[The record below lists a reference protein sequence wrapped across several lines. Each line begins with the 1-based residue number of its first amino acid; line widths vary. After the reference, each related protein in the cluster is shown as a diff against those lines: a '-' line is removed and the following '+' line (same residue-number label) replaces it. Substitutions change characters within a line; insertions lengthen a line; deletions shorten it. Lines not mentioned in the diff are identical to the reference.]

1 MWIIPKNLHTSLSAQ
16 VMEGLISDSNE
27 LSQICEQ
34 SLLVRSKRSSLR
46 TWSQKLNR
54 DSWTQHL
61 YGRTLRLSHSKNFT
75 EEWASSV
82 VEYPVSPSVE
92 QVEEEQTKIQ
102 DTSSLTLF
110 EVFESLHQN
119 WSSSKMSKECTVQ
132 SSKEKD
138 GATQQEP
145 LFCSMSLENWK
156 GEVTRQRQAHSQR
169 LKQERLTYE
178 KDASSLQSGKNWATV
193 RVGAS
198 KAPMGGG
205 DPSKYLYQ
213 FRLENQ
219 VQPTLQ
225 REGWSNTGGNHQESH
240 NWATPNTMDHLT
252 PKSEETTIRQA
263 LTVRKGRSSPS
274 NLREQVDERTVEI
287 YRELK
292 NWATPNAGTK
302 NHEGSLEHY
311 QRRVE
316 IGKQISL
323 HGQVLLNAQDP
334 KNWATPLA
342 RDYKGRCPKST
353 QEDPTKRTRNYLP
366 DQAHM
371 NTYRGKLNPRWVET
385 LMGLPI
391 GWTMPSCTN
400 PLIIEQTN
408 YECLETESCQTPQL
422 QRSEYSGKNWK
433 TPTSR
438 QRGDTVEVYLR
449 RSIKRFKKGGVPFA
463 IQLEMEAEAMQKG
476 LKLDNLWDR
485 VKEMIDLD
493 TEEIIE
499 KILNN

>member
-34 SLLVRSKRSSLR
+34 SLLVRSKRLSLR

-61 YGRTLRLSHSKNFT
+61 SGRTLRHSHSKNFT
-75 EEWASSV
+75 EEWASSLE
-82 VEYPVSPSVE
+82 EYPVSHSVE

-102 DTSSLTLF
+102 DTSSLTLC

-132 SSKEKD
+132 SSKEKG

-178 KDASSLQSGKNWATV
+178 KDVSSLQLRRGGLETWNYP
-193 RVGAS
+193 
-198 KAPMGGG
+198 KALN
-205 DPSKYLYQ
+205 SQ
-213 FRLENQ
+213 FTH
-219 VQPTLQ
+219 PK
-225 REGWSNTGGNHQESH
+225 EGWSNTGGNHQESH
-240 NWATPNTMDHLT
+240 
-252 PKSEETTIRQA
+252 
-263 LTVRKGRSSPS
+263 
-274 NLREQVDERTVEI
+274 
-287 YRELK
+287 

-323 HGQVLLNAQDP
+323 HGQVLLNAQ
-334 KNWATPLA
+334 N
-342 RDYKGRCPKST
+342 
-353 QEDPTKRTRNYLP
+353 
-366 DQAHM
+366 
-371 NTYRGKLNPRWVET
+371 RGKLNPRWVET

-433 TPTSR
+433 TPPSS
-438 QRGDTVEVYLR
+438 QRGDTIESYLR
-449 RSIKRFKKGGVPFA
+449 RSINRFKDGGAPFA
-463 IQLEMEAEAMQKG
+463 ILLSIEVDALQKG
-476 LKLDNLWDR
+476 VELDNLWDKVR
-485 VKEMIDLD
+485 DMIDLD

>member
-16 VMEGLISDSNE
+16 VMAGLISDSKE

-54 DSWTQHL
+54 DTWTQHL
-61 YGRTLRLSHSKNFT
+61 SGRTLKHSHSKNFT
-75 EEWASSV
+75 EEWTLSLEVSH
-82 VEYPVSPSVE
+82 VSPSVE

-102 DTSSLTLF
+102 DTSSLTLC

-138 GATQQEP
+138 GATHQEP

-156 GEVTRQRQAHSQR
+156 GEVIRQRQAHSQR

-178 KDASSLQSGKNWATV
+178 KDVSLWQLRRDGLEIWNCP
-193 RVGAS
+193 
-198 KAPMGGG
+198 KALR
-205 DPSKYLYQ
+205 SQ
-213 FRLENQ
+213 FTH
-219 VQPTLQ
+219 PK
-225 REGWSNTGGNHQESH
+225 EGWSNTGGNHQESH

-334 KNWATPLA
+334 KNWTTPIVRDYMEISMMTPLSQ
-342 RDYKGRCPKST
+342 RKDGRGRLDTMPRQVHYET
-353 QEDPTKRTRNYLP
+353 Q
-366 DQAHM
+366 
-371 NTYRGKLNPRWVET
+371 YRGKLNPRWVET

-433 TPTSR
+433 TPPSS
-438 QRGDTVEVYLR
+438 QRGDTIESYQR
-449 RSIKRFKKGGVPFA
+449 RSINRFKAGGVPFA
-463 IQLEMEAEAMQKG
+463 IQLSIEVDALQRG
-476 LKLDNLWDR
+476 IVIDTIWDR
-485 VKEMIDLD
+485 VYEMIDLD

>member
-1 MWIIPKNLHTSLSAQ
+1 MWIIPKNLHTSLSVQ
-16 VMEGLISDSNE
+16 VTEGLISDSNE

-61 YGRTLRLSHSKNFT
+61 SGRILRHSHSKNFT

-82 VEYPVSPSVE
+82 VEYPASLSVE

-102 DTSSLTLF
+102 DTSSLTLC

-138 GATQQEP
+138 GVTPQEP

-178 KDASSLQSGKNWATV
+178 KDVSLWQLRRGGLEIWNYQ
-193 RVGAS
+193 
-198 KAPMGGG
+198 KALN
-205 DPSKYLYQ
+205 SQ
-213 FRLENQ
+213 FTHPKED
-219 VQPTLQ
+219 
-225 REGWSNTGGNHQESH
+225 WSNTGGNHQESH

-334 KNWATPLA
+334 KNWTTPIVRDYMEISMMTPLSQ
-342 RDYKGRCPKST
+342 RKDGRGRLDTMPRQVHYET
-353 QEDPTKRTRNYLP
+353 Q
-366 DQAHM
+366 
-371 NTYRGKLNPRWVET
+371 YRGKLNPRWVET

-433 TPTSR
+433 TPPSS
-438 QRGDTVEVYLR
+438 QRGDTIESYLR
-449 RSIKRFKKGGVPFA
+449 RSINRFKAGGVPFA
-463 IQLEMEAEAMQKG
+463 IQLSIEVDALQRG
-476 LKLDNLWDR
+476 IVIDTIWDR
-485 VKEMIDLD
+485 VYEMIDLD